1 MVHKIM
7 DNQIQTLR
15 EILSVFP
22 ADAKAIFHLAI
33 GDVSVGLADT
43 LCDDVPEYFDS
54 YADLVIYMHELINE
68 GKKASNRQLSQAE
81 DMLAEQIKY
90 LSTLSG
96 ENAVFID
103 VLMSAISS
111 AIDIIADWNEQK
123 ILGSMKDES
132 DFTSQSVVLRDMV
145 LQRSAEQVCENAKLA
160 GSTEEEVEEIRD
172 YILTLCETEEE
183 GWQYD
188 EDFEEEEL

>member
-1 MVHKIM
+1 ME
-7 DNQIQTLR
+7 NQIQTLR
-15 EILSVFP
+15 EILSVFT
-22 ADAKAIFHLAI
+22 ADAKAMFHLAI

-43 LCDDVPEYFDS
+43 LCDDVPEYFDK
-54 YADLVIYMHELINE
+54 YADLVIYMHELITE

-81 DMLAEQIKY
+81 DMLVEQIRF

-103 VLMSAISS
+103 VLMSAISA
-111 AIDIIADWNEQK
+111 AIDIIADWKGQD

-145 LQRSAEQVCENAKLA
+145 LQRSADQVCENAKLA
-160 GSTEEEVEEIRD
+160 GSTEEEIEEIRE
-172 YILTLCETEEE
+172 YILTLCEAEDDVWE
-183 GWQYD
+183 YD
-188 EDFEEEEL
+188 EDIEEEEE